1 MAGENS
7 PQARASADTYARQ
20 YAAQAQRQALNAKVG
35 APVIKVGTK
44 AQAVSRK
51 PPIRTPLTPPGG
63 AANTTTVT
71 ATETYDTDT
80 GAFIYQS
87 FLQGG
92 SGQQNPPFIYPGHID
107 RPVDPL
113 AKRKINRGYIRRLT
127 EFYDKQ
133 TAGEDGTL
141 KLNKSTPSTVQNMR
155 CNFQFNPD
163 NITRMVTAESDMTF
177 FFNQDPSQLAQPV
190 PGKAGFSFE
199 LLFNREAEVASS
211 IYLSKDGKQMP
222 VVENLVKGIDNLDPI
237 GTASSWIGKPHE
249 PQWVTKIGVLA
260 DILLLDDVVGQGLAK
275 DILDKIN
282 SGVQSNGTTWGFDS
296 TNSPNSPTNPS
307 SSGTTT
313 TKAIDQNRYD
323 AYSMNMGN
331 KAYLTPTPVRI
342 MFTKWMMV
350 EGFVQSIQV
359 TFNKFSKNMIPT
371 QASVMIQLQALYIGF
386 AQQKTF
392 LTDLPGIQLG
402 TGQTPGNV
410 TPGTGTKEDQQYQ
423 VIDGLLAKKSF
434 FDKKD
439 TVNELKGRQGDS
451 SSVKF
456 KDLFK
461 LSVPEMMITFDKNL
475 GIVKYGAELIEEL
488 NKLGINYEVK
498 WDGIVKI
505 YWDSHCVANNG
516 DPLDRQ
522 LFVSHAPSG
531 YKYKTGHPRATVAP
545 AYPTDFS
552 IWGTKANPMI
562 LKSIGNTGVAKISS
576 GFNPF
581 GVDKM
586 HMSATEGEE
595 IPSTDFET
603 VETDWEMVVRGGKS
617 DSKRLDGSLLA
628 PFFEDKFTIE
638 VGIRWYIHETQYDVD
653 VYMYDWHYLE
663 PHTETVENHH
673 SIGPKPPDDNE
684 WVRAPLQ
691 AMNYR
696 IKGTGPKTAVS
707 GDGVKWFDN
716 VRTYIGG
723 TF

>member
-1 MAGENS
+1 
-7 PQARASADTYARQ
+7 
-20 YAAQAQRQALNAKVG
+20 
-35 APVIKVGTK
+35 
-44 AQAVSRK
+44 
-51 PPIRTPLTPPGG
+51 
-63 AANTTTVT
+63 
-71 ATETYDTDT
+71 
-80 GAFIYQS
+80 
-87 FLQGG
+87 
-92 SGQQNPPFIYPGHID
+92 
-107 RPVDPL
+107 
-113 AKRKINRGYIRRLT
+113 
-127 EFYDKQ
+127 
-133 TAGEDGTL
+133 
-141 KLNKSTPSTVQNMR
+141 
-155 CNFQFNPD
+155 
-163 NITRMVTAESDMTF
+163 MVTAESDMTF

-222 VVENLVKGIDNLDPI
+222 VVENLVKGIDNFDPI

-296 TNSPNSPTNPS
+296 TNSPGSPTNPS

-402 TGQTPGNV
+402 TNVTPGNV
-410 TPGTGTKEDQQYQ
+410 TPNPGTQQNKQYQ
-423 VIDGLLAKKSF
+423 VIDELLAKKSF
-434 FDKKD
+434 FDKSD
-439 TVNELKGRQGDS
+439 TVNKRKSINQDS
-451 SSVKF
+451 ASIKF
-456 KDLFK
+456 KDLFILPSK
-461 LSVPEMMITFDKNL
+461 ELQISMDKNL

-488 NKLGINYEVK
+488 NRLGVNYEVK
-498 WDGIVKI
+498 WDGIVKV
-505 YWDSHCVANNG
+505 YWDSHCVEKDG
-516 DPLDRQ
+516 DPLGRQ

-531 YKYKTGHPRATVAP
+531 YIYKTGHPRATVAP
-545 AYPTDFS
+545 DYPTDFS
-552 IWGTKANPMI
+552 TWGTKKDPMI
-562 LKSIGNTGVAKISS
+562 FKSIGNIGVVDLSMR
-576 GFNPF
+576 FNPF
-581 GVDKM
+581 GEDKLYMSDVDGPDYAGNFS
-586 HMSATEGEE
+586 SAL
-595 IPSTDFET
+595 
-603 VETDWEMVVRGGKS
+603 TDWELVIRGNKP
-617 DSKRLDGSLLA
+617 DFKRLDGSLAA
-628 PFFEDKFTIE
+628 PFFEDKFTVE
-638 VGIRWYIHETQYDVD
+638 VGIRWYIHDTQYDVD

-663 PHTETVENHH
+663 PYTDTVEKMYTTN
-673 SIGPKPPDDNE
+673 GFVTNNE

-707 GDGVKWFDN
+707 GDGVKWFDD

>member
-7 PQARASADTYARQ
+7 PEARARADAYAKQQSVQLRMQ
-20 YAAQAQRQALNAKVG
+20 KLNESKGAAV
-35 APVIKVGTK
+35 VKVGTK
-44 AQAVSRK
+44 AQVVKGR
-51 PPIRTPLTPPGG
+51 PPIKAPLKPG
-63 AANTTTVT
+63 ATTTTVN
-71 ATETYDTDT
+71 ATEAYDTDT

-141 KLNKSTPSTVQNMR
+141 KLNKSTPSTVTNMR

-260 DILLLDDVVGQGLAK
+260 DILLLDDVVGQGLAQ
-275 DILDKIN
+275 DILEKIN

-402 TGQTPGNV
+402 TGTTPGNV
-410 TPGTGTKEDQQYQ
+410 TPDPGTKENQQYQ
-423 VIDGLLAKKSF
+423 AIDELLAKKSF

-439 TVNELKGRQGDS
+439 TVNSRKAINQDS
-451 SSVKF
+451 ASIKF

-461 LSVPEMMITFDKNL
+461 LPSKELQISMDKVL

-498 WDGIVKI
+498 WDGIVKV
-505 YWDSHCVANNG
+505 YWDSHCVANDG
-516 DPLDRQ
+516 DPLGREM
-522 LFVSHAPSG
+522 FVSHAPSG
-531 YKYKTGHPRATVAP
+531 YKYKTGHPISTVAP

-552 IWGTKANPMI
+552 TWGTKKDPMI
-562 LKSIGNTGVAKISS
+562 FKSIGNIGVVDLSMR
-576 GFNPF
+576 FNPF
-581 GVDKM
+581 GEDKLYMSDVDGPDYGGNFGSKL
-586 HMSATEGEE
+586 TE
-595 IPSTDFET
+595 
-603 VETDWEMVVRGGKS
+603 WELVIRGGKP
-617 DSKRLDGSLLA
+617 DFKRLDGSLAA
-628 PFFEDKFTIE
+628 PFFEDKFTVE
-638 VGIRWYIHETQYDVD
+638 VGIRWYIHDTQYDVD

-663 PHTETVENHH
+663 PYTETVEKMYTTN
-673 SIGPKPPDDNE
+673 GFVTNNE